1 MMLKIFNNI
10 PIKYLYHVAFQ
21 IIVTISSLNAM
32 DRFLCQQY
40 AQVSD
45 TNHQTLFEVPDT
57 PEQRE
62 TKLDHA
68 IKAISNLEDIYRFD
82 PALLI
87 QDGSTSPPLN
97 FSGIDLQRA
106 ISLLPFYSEDPSERN
121 YAFRRS
127 IQEPFLNILEDAAE
141 STYKFPQILKYLQS
155 LKVTGSSQALLDIAF
170 RDLFADPTEGLSAL
184 SNALRGLKANKRLS
198 ADEENKLRLF
208 RNLAGYFYDRKALT
222 YLQVATETVLD
233 AKPDISLC
241 TGRVALLRA
250 IQLPGEF
257 FKLMLPSTLSLDP
270 TLPSEG
276 VLEGL
281 RDRLSHLSRMKFDKL
296 FGPSPEATLT
306 FQNLL
311 VGIARLKSCLETMI
325 VRYDATTKDLTPTQL
340 WTHIKSLPGTRIE
353 APTQWSGMES
363 LTNLL
368 APPSPTV
375 TLPSLSYVMEIS
387 SIVPVPSNTDENERY
402 MQRREGIRSIL
413 NRKGDALNNVAEIHD
428 TLLSLGVTIN
438 ISDTTQLC
446 SQLKDEGEKISQL
459 YQSKRKLEAEQK
471 KEELRKLINQ
481 GVLGYLGVSP
491 EQNETYEQHRE
502 IIRKALEQ
510 QQNLRRL
517 LDQMKPCNGFGNL
530 SDKYAEFCDK
540 LKEAGIALPQTIFEW
555 DKDPTTVLEMLFH
568 KVHRTGLSSKQD
580 KNNLRRTRIQGLLEI
595 IELIKTQLGVNTS
608 LESETTKD
616 THKIIIEGK
625 AKIMADVL
633 RIQQPQEKKDLQA
646 LQGIQERLYQLG
658 SDALLAA
665 TPDDLHNA
673 LMLVDQ
679 SIASFITQYEGMFPQ
694 PSSTQTQVITDLKE
708 ALLNKSRGHK
718 VHQLRDFISRQQVQA
733 NHRFHKPTRVENS
746 LKQHLKTST
755 IGIVV
760 YEFLV
765 STFYELLKEVYDYP
779 ELGGLRDTDQ
789 IRNHFSHID
798 PFELE
803 PLRVKSNKTFD
814 SGTYINDN
822 EGTLAKELAILVI
835 NVRYLLEDLS
845 IKLQ

>member
-1 MMLKIFNNI
+1 MLKIFNNI

-40 AQVSD
+40 AQVSV

-57 PEQRE
+57 REQRE
-62 TKLDHA
+62 AKLDHA
-68 IKAISNLEDIYRFD
+68 IKEISELEDIYRFD

-97 FSGIDLQRA
+97 FSGVDLQRA

-127 IQEPFLNILEDAAE
+127 IQEPILNILCDAAE
-141 STYKFPQILKYLQS
+141 STYKFPQTVKYLQS
-155 LKVTGSSQALLDIAF
+155 LKVTGSSQAFLDIAF
-170 RDLFADPTEGLSAL
+170 RDLFADPTEGLSTV

-241 TGRVALLRA
+241 SGRVALLRA

-311 VGIARLKSCLETMI
+311 VDIARLKSCLETMI
-325 VRYDATTKDLTPTQL
+325 AGYDAATKDLSPTQL
-340 WTHIKSLPGTRIE
+340 WAHIKSLPNARTEI
-353 APTQWSGMES
+353 PTSWNGMES
-363 LTNLL
+363 LIDLL

-375 TLPSLSYVMEIS
+375 VLPSLSYAMEFNDL
-387 SIVPVPSNTDENERY
+387 VPLPPDTDENERY
-402 MQRREGIRSIL
+402 LQRREGIRSVL

-428 TLLSLGVTIN
+428 ALLKLGVTID
-438 ISDTTQLC
+438 ISDTTKLC
-446 SQLKDEGEKISQL
+446 SQLKEEWERLSQL
-459 YQSKRKLEAEQK
+459 YQSGKKSVGDQK

-481 GVLGYLGVSP
+481 RVLGYLGVSP
-491 EQNETYEQHRE
+491 EQNETYEQRRE
-502 IIRKALEQ
+502 IIRKAVEQ

-580 KNNLRRTRIQGLLEI
+580 KNNLRRARIQSLLEI

-608 LESETTKD
+608 LESETTKEI
-616 THKIIIEGK
+616 HKIIIEGK
-625 AKIMADVL
+625 VKIMADVL
-633 RIQQPQEKKDLQA
+633 RTQPPQEKKDLQD
-646 LQGIQERLYQLG
+646 LQDIQERLYQLG
-658 SDALLAA
+658 SDALVAA
-665 TPDDLHNA
+665 TPDDLNKV
-673 LMLVDQ
+673 LILVDQ
-679 SIASFITQYEGMFPQ
+679 AVVSFIAQYEGMFPQ

-708 ALLNKSRGHK
+708 ALLNKNRGHK
-718 VHQLRDFISRQQVQA
+718 IHQLRDFISRQQVQA

-746 LKQHLKTST
+746 LNQHLKTST
-755 IGIVV
+755 TGIVV

-765 STFYELLKEVYDYP
+765 STFYELLKEVNDYP

-789 IRNHFSHID
+789 IRNHFSHVD

-803 PLRVKSNKTFD
+803 PLRVKSSKTFD

-835 NVRYLLEDLS
+835 NVRYLLEDLR